1 MRVVFTQRAV
11 RQLTKLHA
19 YIAERANEAVADGY
33 IHRLTTYCER
43 FDTFPER
50 GMRRDDILPGLR
62 LIGFERRATIAF
74 LIDADTVVIQGVFY
88 GGQDLA
94 KRLSSRRR

>member
-11 RQLTKLHA
+11 RQLERLHS
-19 YIAERANEAVADGY
+19 YISERANEAVADRY
-33 IHRLTTYCER
+33 IQRLTAYCER
-43 FDTFPER
+43 FETFPER

-74 LIDADTVVIQGVFY
+74 LVEAETIVIEGIFY
-88 GGQDLA
+88 GGQDLYP
-94 KRLSSRRR
+94 RLSSRKR